1 MNISRRRWIET
12 NLSGV
17 AAAGALGAL
26 PTEAALRKLNAAP
39 QESSGRALPKA
50 FDGLQPLGNRVHP
63 ITQEEFS
70 ARREHARKLM
80 ASADPAL
87 DALYITAGSSSLYY
101 FTGVRWGLSERLMAV
116 LLLRSGDPVVICPA
130 FESDRLHELVKFPAE
145 FRTWEEDE
153 SPYVLAAKALAER
166 GLRTGRVGIEE
177 RVPFVFYDG
186 LRRAGA
192 AYEYVPASPVTI
204 GCRGQKSPA
213 ELELMRLAC
222 AATVDCFRAV
232 FASLHEGMT
241 EKEVNGLVRGGFQR
255 MGLEGGALVL
265 FGQWAALP
273 HGTTTPQKLREGDVV
288 LIDGGTS
295 VEGYASDVTRTT
307 VLGTPGEKHR
317 RAFDTVHRA
326 QEAALDAA
334 RAGHLSGSVDDAAR
348 AAIISAGYPNGYKV
362 FTHRLGHGIGLDG
375 HEHPYLVRG
384 SRTLL
389 APGMTFSNEPGIYL
403 RGDFGLR
410 LEDDMVITTD
420 GPAQL
425 LTPGLSTSL
434 EKPCG

>member
-1 MNISRRRWIET
+1 ME
-12 NLSGV
+12 SGLMG
-17 AAAGALGAL
+17 AATAGAFSLL
-26 PTEAALRKLNAAP
+26 PAAP

-50 FDGLQPLGNRVHP
+50 FDGLEPVGGRAHP
-63 ITQEEFS
+63 ITAEEF
-70 ARREHARKLM
+70 AERREHARRLM
-80 ASADPAL
+80 ASSDPAL

-116 LLLRSGDPVVICPA
+116 LLFRSGDPVVICPA
-130 FESDRLHELVKFPAE
+130 FEADRLRELVKFPAE

-153 SPYVLAAKALAER
+153 SPYALAAKAFADR

-177 RVPFVFYDG
+177 RVPFVFSDG
-186 LRRAGA
+186 LRRSGAG
-192 AYEYVPASPVTI
+192 YEYAPASPVTI
-204 GCRGQKSPA
+204 GCRGQKSRA

-222 AATVDCFRAV
+222 SATVDCFRAV
-232 FASLHEGMT
+232 FSSLQEGMA
-241 EKEVNGLVRGGFQR
+241 EREVHALIQGGFRR

-307 VLGTPGEKHR
+307 ILGKPAEKHR
-317 RAFDTVHRA
+317 RAFDTVHHA
-326 QEAALDAA
+326 QEAALEAA
-334 RAGHLSGSVDDAAR
+334 RAGRLSGTVDDAAR
-348 AAIISAGYPNGYKV
+348 AAIVSGGYPGDYEV

-384 SRTLL
+384 SRTVL
-389 APGMTFSNEPGIYL
+389 APNMTFSNEPGIYL

-410 LEDDMVITTD
+410 LEDDMVITGD

-434 EKPCG
+434 ERPCG

>member
-1 MNISRRRWIET
+1 MGISRRRWMKA
-12 NLSGV
+12 NLFGV
-17 AAAGALGAL
+17 SAAGALSAL
-26 PTEAALRKLNAAP
+26 PAEAKIWPPARAA
-39 QESSGRALPKA
+39 QESSGRALPKG
-50 FDGLQPLGNRVHP
+50 FDGLEPLGSRVHP
-63 ITQEEFS
+63 ITPEEF
-70 ARREHARKLM
+70 AERREHARRLM
-80 ASADPAL
+80 ASGDPAL

-130 FESDRLHELVKFPAE
+130 FEADRLHELVKFPAE
-145 FRTWEEDE
+145 FRTWEEDA
-153 SPYVLAAKALAER
+153 SPYALAAKALADR

-177 RVPFVFYDG
+177 RVPFVFSDG

-192 AYEYVPASPVTI
+192 AYEYAPASAVTI

-232 FASLHEGMT
+232 FASLDEGMT
-241 EKEVNGLVRGGFQR
+241 EKVVNGLLRSGFQR

-295 VEGYASDVTRTT
+295 VEGYQSDVTRTT
-307 VLGTPGEKHR
+307 VLGAPAEKQR
-317 RAFDTVHRA
+317 RAFAAVHRA
-326 QEAALDAA
+326 QEAALEAA
-334 RAGHLSGSVDDAAR
+334 RSGRLSGSVDDAAR
-348 AAIISAGYPNGYKV
+348 AAITAAGYPGDYKV

-384 SRTLL
+384 SRTVL
-389 APGMTFSNEPGIYL
+389 APSMTFSNEPGIYL

-410 LEDDMVITTD
+410 LEDDMAISAD

-425 LTPGLSTSL
+425 LTPGLSASL

>member
-1 MNISRRRWIET
+1 MEA
-12 NLSGV
+12 NLAGV
-17 AAAGALGAL
+17 TAAGALSLL
-26 PTEAALRKLNAAP
+26 PAEATLHAPWATPQEAA
-39 QESSGRALPKA
+39 GHTLPKA
-50 FDGLQPLGNRVHP
+50 FEGLQQLGSHVHP
-63 ITQEEFS
+63 ITQEEFA

-80 ASADPAL
+80 ASADTAL

-116 LLLRSGDPVVICPA
+116 LLLHTGDPVVICPA
-130 FESDRLHELVKFPAE
+130 FEADRLHELVKFPAE

-153 SPYVLAAKALAER
+153 SPYALAAKAMADR
-166 GLRTGRVGIEE
+166 GMRSGRVGIEE
-177 RVPFVFYDG
+177 RVPFVFFDG
-186 LRRAGA
+186 LRRAGST
-192 AYEYVPASPVTI
+192 YEYAPASPVTI
-204 GCRGQKSPA
+204 GCRGQKSQA
-213 ELELMRLAC
+213 ELDLMRLAC

-241 EKEVNGLVRGGFQR
+241 EKDVNGLVRGGFQR

-288 LIDGGTS
+288 LIDGGTQ

-307 VLGTPGEKHR
+307 VLGAPAEKHR
-317 RAFDTVHRA
+317 RAFETVHDA

-334 RAGHLSGSVDDAAR
+334 RSGRLSGTVDDAAR
-348 AAIISAGYPNGYKV
+348 AVVTSAGYPGGYKV

-375 HEHPYLVRG
+375 HEHPYLVKG
-384 SRTLL
+384 SRTVL
-389 APGMTFSNEPGIYL
+389 APNMTFSNEPGIYL

-410 LEDDMVITTD
+410 LEDDMVITAD

>member
-1 MNISRRRWIET
+1 MGISRRRWMKA
-12 NLSGV
+12 NLSGMT
-17 AAAGALGAL
+17 AAGALAAL
-26 PTEAALRKLNAAP
+26 PAQAAP
-39 QESSGRALPKA
+39 PQEASSRALPKA
-50 FDGLQPLGNRVHP
+50 FDGLQPLGSRVHP
-63 ITQEEFS
+63 ITPEEFA
-70 ARREHARKLM
+70 ARREHAIKLM
-80 ASADPAL
+80 ASTDPAL
-87 DALYITAGSSSLYY
+87 DAVYITAGSSSLYY

-116 LLLRSGDPVVICPA
+116 LLFRSGDPVVICPA
-130 FESDRLHELVKFPAE
+130 FEAGRLHELVKFPAE

-153 SPYVLAAKALAER
+153 SPYALAAKALADR
-166 GLRTGRVGIEE
+166 GLHTGRVGVEE
-177 RVPFVFYDG
+177 RAPYMFFDG

-192 AYEYVPASPVTI
+192 AYEYTSANAVTI
-204 GCRGQKSPA
+204 GCRAQKSPA
-213 ELELMRLAC
+213 ELDLMRLAC
-222 AATVDCFRAV
+222 SATVDCFRAV
-232 FASLHEGMT
+232 IASLHEGMA
-241 EKEVNGLVRGGFQR
+241 EREVHALLQGGFRR

-265 FGQWAALP
+265 FGEWAALP

-307 VLGTPGEKHR
+307 VLGTPAEKHR
-317 RAFDTVHRA
+317 RAFDAVHHA

-334 RAGHLSGSVDDAAR
+334 RALRLSGSVDDAAR
-348 AAIISAGYPNGYKV
+348 AVITSAGYPGGYKV

-384 SRTLL
+384 SRTVL
-389 APGMTFSNEPGIYL
+389 APSMTFSNEPGIYL

-410 LEDDMVITTD
+410 LEDDMVISAD